1 MAEGD
6 TPAPGGTPVVPVVPA
21 VPAATPA
28 PAAPAAPAATLAGG
42 ADPAAS
48 ATPASGAPP
57 ATLAGGAPGPDTRVV
72 VTTTWP
78 EDWRTQAAGGDAKLA
93 KSLETIADPSVLA
106 KSYAELRSK
115 VSSGE
120 LKAPPKPPAADAKP
134 EEIVAWRKEQA
145 LPETAEAYV
154 KGLKLPDGLV
164 PGENDSPL
172 LASFADA
179 AYKNNWTGEQYAQ
192 AIGWFYAEQDRLA
205 AVQEQKDSDYNLQS
219 NIEIKREWGTKDQE
233 NRNILANFWAKNLP
247 QDFYG
252 QIAQARMPDGT
263 KVFDHPQ
270 FARTFLA
277 VASITNPEGSVA
289 TLLPSGQAPTLGNV
303 QGRMAEIAKL
313 MNSPQGSEG
322 YRTYWHGESGQKL
335 QAEYRQL
342 IEADQAMRGRQ
353 A

>member
-6 TPAPGGTPVVPVVPA
+6 APAPGGTPVAPVVPA
-21 VPAATPA
+21 APAATPA
-28 PAAPAAPAATLAGG
+28 PAAPAPAATLAGG
-42 ADPAAS
+42 ADPAAP
-48 ATPASGAPP
+48 ATPVVPAAP

-164 PGENDSPL
+164 PGENDSQL

-179 AYKNNWTGEQYAQ
+179 AYKNNWTGDQYAQ

-205 AVQEQKDSDYNLQS
+205 AVQKQNDVDFQIQAKVALERD
-219 NIEIKREWGTKDQE
+219 WGTQFKQNQGIVTRLWDAHLPKDFQ
-233 NRNILANFWAKNLP
+233 
-247 QDFYG
+247 
-252 QIAQARMPDGT
+252 AQLLTARLDDGT
-263 KVFDHPQ
+263 VLGDNP
-270 FARTFLA
+270 TFLKA
-277 VASITNPEGSVA
+277 FLEVAKIVNPAETVTS
-289 TLLPSGQAPTLGNV
+289 LPAGMSPNLGNV
-303 QGRMAEIAKL
+303 EGRMGEIEKMMRA
-313 MNSPQGSEG
+313 PQGSPEWMS
-322 YRTYWHGESGQKL
+322 YYKNEKT
-335 QAEYRQL
+335 QAEYRSL
-342 IEADQAMRGRQ
+342 IEAQQAMRGRQ
-353 A
+353 AA